1 MPTRCRTKII
11 TVVSA
16 LIWCFVSTIAFAQ
29 APWPTKP
36 ITFVVPFGGGSVLD
50 TLIRAI
56 QSDLSVALGQPVI
69 VITKSGA
76 GGTIGSAYVASAPAD
91 GYTFLVAANAHHI
104 SGALYPNLNYHP
116 RRDFTAAASIGTTG
130 YVMMVSASIQPKTV
144 GEFIVYAKAKPGL
157 VYASAGNGS
166 ATHLSMALFA
176 NMAHLDMLHVP
187 FKSTGDGVLEVLA
200 GRADATSGANI
211 AMLAFKDDPRVRLL
225 GVTTAKRSRFLPD
238 VPTFAESGL
247 PGYDFDSWLGI
258 LAPVATPKDILNR
271 LNAEVDKLML
281 KPEVLERLY
290 KLGIEP
296 TPLSVDQFNAVLDA
310 DYVRMAELVK
320 IAGAKSD

>member
-11 TVVSA
+11 AVVSA
-16 LIWCFVSTIAFAQ
+16 LICCFVSAIAFAQ
-29 APWPTKP
+29 ATWPTKP

-56 QSDLSVALGQPVI
+56 QNDLSVALGQPVI

-76 GGTIGSAYVASAPAD
+76 GGTIGSAYVANGPAD

-104 SGALYPNLNYHP
+104 SGALYSNLNYHP
-116 RRDFTAAASIGTTG
+116 RRDFSAAASIGTTG
-130 YVMMVSASIQPKTV
+130 YVMMVSSSIQPRTV
-144 GEFIVYAKAKPGL
+144 GEFIEYAKGKPGL

-166 ATHLSMALFA
+166 ATHLSMALLA

-200 GRADATSGANI
+200 GRADATAGANI

-271 LNAEVDKLML
+271 LNAEVDKIML

-320 IAGAKSD
+320 IAGARSD

>member
-1 MPTRCRTKII
+1 MPTRCRTKILSL
-11 TVVSA
+11 VSA
-16 LIWCFVSTIAFAQ
+16 LICCLASTIAFAQ

-36 ITFVVPFGGGSVLD
+36 ITFIVPFGGGSVLD

-56 QSDLSVALGQPVI
+56 QNDLSVALGQPVI

-76 GGTIGSAYVASAPAD
+76 GGTIGSAYVANGPAD

-104 SGALYPNLNYHP
+104 SGALYRNLTYHP
-116 RRDFTAAASIGTTG
+116 RRDFSAAASIGTTG
-130 YVMMVSASIQPKTV
+130 YVMMVSGSIQPKTV
-144 GEFIVYAKAKPGL
+144 GEFIEYAKAKPGL

-200 GRADATSGANI
+200 GRADDA
-211 AMLAFKDDPRVRLL
+211 PRVRLL

-238 VPTFAESGL
+238 VPTLAESGL

-258 LAPVATPKDILNR
+258 LAPVATPRDILNR

>member
-1 MPTRCRTKII
+1 MPTRCRTKILSL
-11 TVVSA
+11 VSA
-16 LIWCFVSTIAFAQ
+16 LICCLASTIAFAQ

-36 ITFVVPFGGGSVLD
+36 ITFIVPFGGGSVLD

-56 QSDLSVALGQPVI
+56 QNDLSVALGQPVI

-76 GGTIGSAYVASAPAD
+76 GGTIGSAYVANGPAD

-104 SGALYPNLNYHP
+104 SGALYRNLTYHP
-116 RRDFTAAASIGTTG
+116 RRDFSAAASIGTTG
-130 YVMMVSASIQPKTV
+130 YVMMVSGSIQPKTV
-144 GEFIVYAKAKPGL
+144 GEFIEYAKAKPGL
-157 VYASAGNGS
+157 VYAS
-166 ATHLSMALFA
+166 
-176 NMAHLDMLHVP
+176 
-187 FKSTGDGVLEVLA
+187 GDGVLEVLA
-200 GRADATSGANI
+200 GRADATAGANI
-211 AMLAFKDDPRVRLL
+211 AMMAFKDDPRVRLL

-258 LAPVATPKDILNR
+258 LAPVATPRDILNR